1 MNHPGLCIA
10 CAWTRVIESRR
21 GSVFFL
27 CGRAKEDPTFPRY
40 PAIPVLTCR
49 GFQARVPAE
58 DAEDDGSPVE

>member
-10 CAWTRVIESRR
+10 CRRMRVVESRR

-27 CGRAKEDPTFPRY
+27 CERAQEDPTFPRY

-49 GFQARVPAE
+49 GFEARTPSE
-58 DAEDDGSPVE
+58 DAEEDGSQVE